1 LFSYTLVNS
10 AHHIDPPPPLPKGRT
25 MAGIKLLQKV
35 GIGLFGKDRFDKYL
49 DLLKQS

>member
-1 LFSYTLVNS
+1 
-10 AHHIDPPPPLPKGRT
+10 
-25 MAGIKLLQKV
+25 MAGIKLLQKI